1 MIERNYK
8 ALKKF
13 ILQTAKKFCRTKI
26 KGYFCK
32 HKIFRGVAQSG

>member
-8 ALKKF
+8 LLKKF
-13 ILQTAKKFCRTKI
+13 MLQIGKKFCRTKI

-32 HKIFRGVAQSG
+32 HKNFRGVAPA